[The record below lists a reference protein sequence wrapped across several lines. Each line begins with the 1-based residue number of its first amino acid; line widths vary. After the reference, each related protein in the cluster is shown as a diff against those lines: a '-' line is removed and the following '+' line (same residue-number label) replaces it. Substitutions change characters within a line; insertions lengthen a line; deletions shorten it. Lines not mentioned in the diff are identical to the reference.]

1 MNSNHTLTIQ
11 ARVKLDEKKV
21 IDNYA
26 KMNNISI
33 SDLIRNTL
41 LEKIEDEID
50 LDIYK
55 KEMARYKKK
64 SFYWYKDVIMNNG
77 KDI

>member
-1 MNSNHTLTIQ
+1 
-11 ARVKLDEKKV
+11 
-21 IDNYA
+21 
-26 KMNNISI
+26 MNNISI

-55 KEMARYKKK
+55 KEMARYKKNPK
-64 SFYWYKDVIMNNG
+64 TYSQT
-77 KDI
+77 DIEKELDL

>member
-55 KEMARYKKK
+55 
-64 SFYWYKDVIMNNG
+64 N
-77 KDI
+77 

>member
-1 MNSNHTLTIQ
+1 MNSNHTIQ
-11 ARVKLDEKKV
+11 ARVKLEEKKV

-26 KMNNISI
+26 RMNNISI

-55 KEMARYKKK
+55 KEIAGYKKNPK
-64 SFYWYKDVIMNNG
+64 TYSQADIEKDL
-77 KDI
+77 DL

>member
-1 MNSNHTLTIQ
+1 MSSNQTQTIQ
-11 ARVKLDEKKV
+11 ARVKLEAKKV

-55 KEMARYKKK
+55 KEMARYKKDPK
-64 SFYWYKDVIMNNG
+64 TYTQA
-77 KDI
+77 DIEKELDL

>member
-1 MNSNHTLTIQ
+1 MSSNQTQTIQ
-11 ARVKLDEKKV
+11 ARVKLEEKKV

-55 KEMARYKKK
+55 KEMARYKKDPK
-64 SFYWYKDVIMNNG
+64 TDTQA
-77 KDI
+77 DIEKELDL

>member
-55 KEMARYKKK
+55 KEMARYKKNPK
-64 SFYWYKDVIMNNG
+64 TYSKT
-77 KDI
+77 DIEKELDL